1 MDHLSPDFDNR
12 NIRVFLKLID
22 KSFTHFVDPSH
33 SGIFWNIRNL
43 EASHHGSE
51 NSLVDLLESLEKWAW
66 WFSVPLLHLLA
77 ELPGFLTEFFKRVDA
92 EIILGSFDHSPKTW
106 FLHDFFV
113 ILVFVKNEF
122 FVSENFI
129 YVSQNINSIL
139 NYILDGLVVNVYS
152 GISCS

>member
-1 MDHLSPDFDNR
+1 M
-12 NIRVFLKLID
+12 RVSLKLID
-22 KSFTHFVDPSH
+22 NSSSHVVDPSH
-33 SGIFWNIRNL
+33 SGVFWNIRNL

-77 ELPGFLTEFFKRVDA
+77 ELPGFLTEFFKIVDA
-92 EIILGSFDHSPKTW
+92 EIILGSFDHSPKAW
-106 FLHDFFV
+106 LLHDFLV
-113 ILVFVKNEF
+113 ILVFVKDEF

-129 YVSQNINSIL
+129 YISQDINSIL

-152 GISCS
+152 GISSS